1 MSDAAGA
8 ASPARPG
15 PPGDLRVGLVSDTH
29 GRVRPELFAV
39 LEGVDRILHAGD
51 VGSPS
56 VLDELA
62 VLAPVTAVWGNTDG
76 FDVRAVTRER
86 AGVELAGRRVD
97 VVHGHQLGSP
107 TPERVL
113 EAYPEADVVVFGHT
127 HRPVVR
133 EIGGRLA
140 VNPGAAGPARFGLRP
155 SVAIL
160 TFAGGAFRAEIVEL

>member
-1 MSDAAGA
+1 
-8 ASPARPG
+8 
-15 PPGDLRVGLVSDTH
+15 
-29 GRVRPELFAV
+29 
-39 LEGVDRILHAGD
+39 
-51 VGSPS
+51 
-56 VLDELA
+56 
-62 VLAPVTAVWGNTDG
+62 G